1 MQRLFWALAFSLISS
16 HSFVFAQHTTLP
28 NQKEFQNFEGKKLI
42 GVPASI
48 AAFSAV
54 QTTKVVELQK
64 EDSSSRILL
73 KGSEEK
79 SIDWF
84 TRNTAI
90 AGLLLGLLNLGFG
103 IWKLWR
109 DRRLSIED
117 DFWFRKIISPA
128 TIEPM
133 LKTVVN
139 LLEEAPPNGNEEDLV
154 RAYSL
159 KVTTEFA
166 KLYSAMHTL
175 GLFDS
180 SLPTE
185 VIKKL
190 SSCEDFLSEFSGKL
204 SPENSLD
211 PPNMHD
217 LRKCVLDELNAALL
231 IIKKRHLKR

>member
-1 MQRLFWALAFSLISS
+1 MIPL
-16 HSFVFAQHTTLP
+16 
-28 NQKEFQNFEGKKLI
+28 KE
-42 GVPASI
+42 S
-48 AAFSAV
+48 
-54 QTTKVVELQK
+54 
-64 EDSSSRILL
+64 ED
-73 KGSEEK
+73 KTV
-79 SIDWF
+79 DWF

-90 AGLLLGLLNLGFG
+90 AGVVLGLLNLSFG

-133 LKTVVN
+133 LKTVVS
-139 LLEEAPPNGNEEDLV
+139 LLEEAPPNGNEENLV

-180 SLPTE
+180 SLPTK
-185 VIKKL
+185 VIEKL

-204 SPENSLD
+204 SPENSFGA
-211 PPNMHD
+211 PNMHD
-217 LRKCVLDELNAALL
+217 LRKSVLAELNAALL